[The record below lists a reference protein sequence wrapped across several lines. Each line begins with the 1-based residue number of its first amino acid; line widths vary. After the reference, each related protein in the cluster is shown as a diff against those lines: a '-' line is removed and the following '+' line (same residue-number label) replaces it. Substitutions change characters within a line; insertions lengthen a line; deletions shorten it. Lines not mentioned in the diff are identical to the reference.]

1 MNYIYETAMMLNISL
16 AELCELIGVS
26 LTNMSD
32 IIEGIK
38 LPSASIIKSCQM
50 ARKIF
55 LKRNNTQ
62 RVKGEI

>member
-32 IIEGIK
+32 IIEGVRM
-38 LPSASIIKSCQM
+38 PTESILNSCRI

-55 LKRNNTQ
+55 FKR
-62 RVKGEI
+62 K

>member
-55 LKRNNTQ
+55 FEK
-62 RVKGEI
+62 K